1 MTDFDTSIFRTIK
14 RYQKLQKII
23 ISINQYSKYNNDAWK
38 AEFDYGNFREKDD
51 SVLPFLGVWKRVLDC
66 NQFLEGSETY

>member
-1 MTDFDTSIFRTIK
+1 MVDFDTSIFRTIK

-51 SVLPFLGVWKRVLDC
+51 SVLPFLGVWRRVLDC

>member
-1 MTDFDTSIFRTIK
+1 MVDLDTSIFRTIE

-38 AEFDYGNFREKDD
+38 AEFDYGNFREKYD
-51 SVLPFLGVWKRVLDC
+51 SVLPFL
-66 NQFLEGSETY
+66 